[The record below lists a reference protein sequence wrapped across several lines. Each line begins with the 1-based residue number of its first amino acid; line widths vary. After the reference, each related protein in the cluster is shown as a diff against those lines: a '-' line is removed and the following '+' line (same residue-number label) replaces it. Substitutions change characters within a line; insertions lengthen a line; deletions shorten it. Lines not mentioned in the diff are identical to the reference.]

1 MLACMKWQTK
11 RREDLAMTGYYVL
24 SKTEDERFVFTLYAS
39 HFEIA
44 LVSDP
49 FPTKALALDEIELIR
64 THGTNAA
71 NYQRGTSGPGDPYFL
86 IEDAECDVI
95 ACSELHACNAT
106 MERAIQ
112 RVIKSASAKTIK
124 DLT

>member
-1 MLACMKWQTK
+1 
-11 RREDLAMTGYYVL
+11 MTAYYVL

-49 FPTKALALDEIELIR
+49 FPTKALALDEIELMR

-71 NYQRGTSGPGDPYFL
+71 NYQCEKSGAGDPYFV
-86 IEDAECDVI
+86 IEDTDGDVI

-106 MERAIQ
+106 MESAIQ

>member
-1 MLACMKWQTK
+1 
-11 RREDLAMTGYYVL
+11 MTGYYVL
-24 SKTEDERFVFTLYAS
+24 SKTKTEDEQFFFTLYAS

-49 FPTKALALDEIELIR
+49 FATKALALDEIELLR

-71 NYQRGTSGPGDPYFL
+71 NYQRGTCGPGDPYFL
-86 IEDAECDVI
+86 IEDAEGDVI
-95 ACSELHACNAT
+95 ACSELHACNTT

-112 RVIKSASAKTIK
+112 RVIKSASSKTIR